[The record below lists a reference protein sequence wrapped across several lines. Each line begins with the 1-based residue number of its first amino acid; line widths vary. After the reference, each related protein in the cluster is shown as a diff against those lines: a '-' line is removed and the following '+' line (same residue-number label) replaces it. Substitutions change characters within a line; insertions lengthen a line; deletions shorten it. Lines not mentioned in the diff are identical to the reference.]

1 MLLILFDACQTC
13 PQWRDFH
20 NSETYAQADRVPISI
35 SGHPVLVS
43 CFGVSGLNWIKFRFL
58 CWWKELYIS
67 HDRGISCNCFYIYAS
82 ICKFV
87 SLVLHICM
95 CAFLFLSVSLSCFQ
109 VLSHY
114 LRLAV
119 AYFLSLT
126 AIIGVY
132 KENPQLMLLL
142 LKEKASVRKIGQ
154 LTRLDWLC
162 HGFHTQWTSRSS
174 LVSTNV
180 CE

>member
-1 MLLILFDACQTC
+1 MPPFVRNTCQYFSMLVNNCQYLTI
-13 PQWRDFH
+13 QWRDFHNSASYATICSKYFSVLINTCPQRRDLH
-20 NSETYAQADRVPISI
+20 NSETYAQADRVHISI
-35 SGHPVLVS
+35 SGNPVLVS

-95 CAFLFLSVSLSCFQ
+95 CAFVFLSVSLSCFQ

-114 LRLAV
+114 LRLA
-119 AYFLSLT
+119 A
-126 AIIGVY
+126 
-132 KENPQLMLLL
+132 
-142 LKEKASVRKIGQ
+142 
-154 LTRLDWLC
+154 
-162 HGFHTQWTSRSS
+162 
-174 LVSTNV
+174 
-180 CE
+180 